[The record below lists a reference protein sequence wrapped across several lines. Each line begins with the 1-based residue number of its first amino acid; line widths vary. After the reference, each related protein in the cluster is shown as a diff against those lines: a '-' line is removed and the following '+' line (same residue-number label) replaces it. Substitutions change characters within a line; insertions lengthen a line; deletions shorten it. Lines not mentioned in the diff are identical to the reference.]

1 MRSRCCCSRRAVP
14 AWRRWRS
21 RSASPSSSGACCST
35 CGPVLC
41 MSARSSGSC
50 GKRHSRRRDGR
61 WPVPDDA
68 RRSPLPDDR
77 RPMPSTPV
85 PVDGEA
91 PESDL
96 RYDEAGRPARAIRH
110 PSPLLESLVGDHL
123 DPGYQAAADRRSAGP
138 DSRPSSARRSRT
150 IAYLCSGLIVVG
162 LVLGIAAASTK
173 DQAAGA
179 DQARRSLL
187 QDIAAAQ
194 AKQSNLALDQSTLAA
209 QIRSAQSALGAGGP
223 LQTVQRLED
232 LGGLTA
238 VTGPGL
244 TVVIDGSTDS
254 SGAGGILDRHIQL
267 LVNGMWGAGGEAV
280 SGGGV
285 RPRTTSAIR
294 QAGNAILVDNRPV
307 FWPITIEA
315 FGDPSTLPVNF
326 VDTFGFGRFQ
336 TFVSLYGIRFDISA
350 QTALTLAAGGEPDLQ
365 YASPAAPVRTGTP
378 SASAGSPAGSTTLPT
393 TPTSH

>member
-1 MRSRCCCSRRAVP
+1 M
-14 AWRRWRS
+14 
-21 RSASPSSSGACCST
+21 G
-35 CGPVLC
+35 
-41 MSARSSGSC
+41 
-50 GKRHSRRRDGR
+50 
-61 WPVPDDA
+61 DDA
-68 RRSPLPDDR
+68 RQSSLPGDR
-77 RPMPSTPV
+77 PV
-85 PVDGEA
+85 IADHPPVDGEA

-96 RYDEAGRPARAIRH
+96 QYDEAGRPARAIRH
-110 PSPLLESLVGDHL
+110 PSPLLESLVTDHL
-123 DPGYQAAADRRSAGP
+123 DPGYQAAADRRSAGNE
-138 DSRPSSARRSRT
+138 SRPRSSRRSRT
-150 IAYLCSGLIVVG
+150 VAYLCSGLIVVG

-194 AKQSNLALDQSTLAA
+194 GKQSNLVLDQSTLAA

-232 LGGLTA
+232 LSGLTA

-244 TVVIDGSTDS
+244 TVVIDGSTKS
-254 SGAGGILDRHIQL
+254 SGAGVILDRDIQL
-267 LVNGMWGAGGEAV
+267 LVNGMWSAGAEAV
-280 SGGGV
+280 SVGGV
-285 RPRTTSAIR
+285 RLRTTSAIR

-315 FGDPSTLPVNF
+315 VGDPSTLHVNF
-326 VDTFGFGRFQ
+326 VDTVGFGRFQ

-365 YASPAAPVRTGTP
+365 YASAVPTATSNTGSAVSPQVTSTAVAA
-378 SASAGSPAGSTTLPT
+378 